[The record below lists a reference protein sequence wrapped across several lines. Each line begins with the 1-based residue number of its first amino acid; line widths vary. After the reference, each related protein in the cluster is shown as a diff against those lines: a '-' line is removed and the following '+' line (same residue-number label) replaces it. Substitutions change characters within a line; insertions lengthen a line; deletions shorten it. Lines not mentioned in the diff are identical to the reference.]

1 MATSIAPP
9 ASRMNPHFP
18 TSQQGARTGAELFTL
33 DGKTLP
39 LVASTLTAQ
48 AQGGIARLVLEQA
61 YVNSHDETL
70 QVTYRMPL
78 PAEGAVS
85 GYEFEIAGRVIRGV
99 VDKKHAARERFERA
113 IASGQT
119 AALLEQERSDIFTQQ
134 IGNVPAGE
142 TLIARI
148 VIDQR
153 LAWLAEGEWELRFPT
168 VIGPRYCG
176 TAETMSDARAT
187 HVKVA
192 TEDTGVRLKLTLSI
206 GDALD
211 GRKPSSTTHQ
221 LAHQADGTIAL
232 STGTR
237 LDRDLVVRWPVAKPE
252 VGASLNVA
260 RGDGADAF
268 GLVTIVPPQNPGKH
282 AVARD
287 LLVLL
292 DTSGSMSGGPLDK
305 AKQVVALLIDSL
317 TERDR
322 LELIEFS
329 NSPRRYKSEPIIATE
344 KAKAEAIKWVR
355 SRTADGGTEMRQAVL
370 EALQTLRLGAQRQV
384 VVVTDGYVG
393 GEQQI
398 LRVLHDKL
406 PASCRLHVLG
416 VGSSVNRS
424 LATALARAGRGAEV
438 IVGIDEDAERGAKRL
453 FDRTA
458 LPVLTNVEIWGSAL
472 VRHVPEHVPDV
483 FAGSPLICAVELRP
497 EGGELV
503 IRGQLAHEA
512 WEQRIRVPA
521 LQPGQGNQALAALFG
536 REHVADLEARS
547 MLQEVDR
554 QIEAIGIKFQIATRL
569 TSWVAVDERV
579 RVTPGPSRHE
589 VVPQEVPYG
598 TSAQAFGL
606 RTAAPAQAMA
616 MKTMAGTL
624 TGGYDAMMSLDEG
637 AAGGAFDEE
646 APTGADR
653 YSGGFGEAD
662 ADDDAPFSVRSD
674 LAPAGLSRPAP
685 APAQPAKPMS
695 PPGAPGGPPRA
706 RRVTPAMPPAA
717 KEKTIVLS
725 SPTAASPEPE
735 PEEKKEAAD
744 EAPRREQAAQTR
756 MGSLK
761 TQMYTAE
768 ERERVVPAPS
778 AAPQPPLPATP
789 EKRPQP
795 AWMRALFVA
804 IILAILAALLWW
816 IVL

>member
-1 MATSIAPP
+1 MATSIVPP
-9 ASRMNPHFP
+9 PRMNPHFP
-18 TSQQGARTGAELFTL
+18 TSREGASTGAELFTM

-39 LVASTLTAQ
+39 LVASTLTAE

-61 YVNSHDETL
+61 YVNSYDATL

-99 VDKKHAARERFERA
+99 VDKKQAARERFERA

-134 IGNVPAGE
+134 IGNIPAGE
-142 TLIARI
+142 TILARI

-176 TAETMSDARAT
+176 TAETITDARAT

-192 TEDTGVRLKLTLSI
+192 TEDTGVRLKMTLSI
-206 GDALD
+206 GDGLD

-221 LAHQADGTIAL
+221 LAHQPDGTIAL

-237 LDRDLVVRWPVAKPE
+237 LDRDLVVRWPVAKAE

-260 RGDGADAF
+260 RGQGADAF
-268 GLVTIVPPQNPGKH
+268 GLVTIVPPQKTPGMA
-282 AVARD
+282 AVSRD

-292 DTSGSMSGGPLDK
+292 DTSGSMGGGPLDK
-305 AKQVVALLIDSL
+305 AKQVVAMLIDSL

-329 NSPRRYKSEPIIATE
+329 NSPRRYKAEAIVATE

-458 LPVLTNVEIWGSAL
+458 LPILTNVELWGSAL

-483 FAGSPLICAVELRP
+483 FAGAPLICAVELKP

-503 IRGQLAHEA
+503 VRGHLAHEA
-512 WEQRIRVPA
+512 WEQRIEVPA
-521 LQPGQGNQALAALFG
+521 LAPGQGNQALAALFG

-547 MLQEVDR
+547 MLEEVDR
-554 QIEAIGIKFQIATRL
+554 QIEAIGIRFQIATRL
-569 TSWVAVDERV
+569 TSWLAVDERV
-579 RVTPGPSRHE
+579 RVAPGPSRHE

-598 TSAQAFGL
+598 TSAAAFGL
-606 RTAAPAQAMA
+606 RNATPLAAPAMA

-624 TGGYDAMMSLDEG
+624 MGGYDAMMSLGEDASGDFE
-637 AAGGAFDEE
+637 EE
-646 APTGADR
+646 APTGANR
-653 YSGGFGEAD
+653 YSGAFDDLEAD
-662 ADDDAPFSVRSD
+662 EKLTSRSD
-674 LAPAGLSRPAP
+674 LSRARPRSAPP
-685 APAQPAKPMS
+685 PAQPAKPAAAPMG
-695 PPGAPGGPPRA
+695 PPPAMKQKTVMLGAPGA
-706 RRVTPAMPPAA
+706 APPA
-717 KEKTIVLS
+717 
-725 SPTAASPEPE
+725 PTAPPAPSAAAPREPE
-735 PEEKKEAAD
+735 PEDKEAAA
-744 EAPRREQAAQTR
+744 EAPRREQLQTR
-756 MGSLK
+756 TGALK
-761 TQMYTAE
+761 TRAFTLE
-768 ERERVVPAPS
+768 EDDRPAPKAS
-778 AAPQPPLPATP
+778 AAPQLQLPAAP
-789 EKRPQP
+789 EKKQP
-795 AWMRALFVA
+795 TWMLALLVA
-804 IILAILAALLWW
+804 IIVTILAALLWW
-816 IVL
+816 LVL